1 MVENK
6 MILKVLEQLNEM
18 SEDEEERKKAFT
30 REVELSYK
38 KFKRECI
45 EEGRL
50 IEKVFVI
57 RKMKKENLD
66 TDLIIRVTGV
76 TKEELEELE
85 KYEKSKK

>member
-1 MVENK
+1 M
-6 MILKVLEQLNEM
+6 
-18 SEDEEERKKAFT
+18 KKK
-30 REVELSYK
+30 EKSIYK
-38 KFKRECI
+38 RSRIKLQKFKRECI